1 MMMTLQQAAMATG
14 GVCHGDNVAFDA
26 VSIDTRTL
34 LPGSLYVAIRGEQFD
49 GHTFIEQAERQ
60 GAHCVMVESLQATKL
75 PQLLVKDGRL
85 ALGLLAREWRKKL
98 ALTVVGIT
106 GSNGKTTVKEMV
118 ASILAQAGSVFA
130 TKGNLNN
137 DYGVPLTLL
146 SLRET
151 DQFAVVEM
159 GANHAG
165 EIAYLTALARPDVA
179 LVNNAGSAH
188 LEGFGSKR
196 GVATAKGEIYAGL
209 SDDGTAII
217 NRDDQY
223 ADYWNTLCDGK
234 RVLSFAIDNPADI
247 HASWQPHALGSQMVV
262 ETPNGSFNCL
272 LPLPGEHNVRNAV
285 AATAVAFA
293 VGVELEQIKAG
304 IEAMSPVN
312 GRLKRYHTASGV
324 QIIDDSYNANP
335 SSFLA
340 AIKVLESCSGRR
352 ILVMAD
358 MAELGEE
365 SEQYHRDIG
374 KQAAAAGI
382 EVLYALGIHSQHAV
396 DAFAGEGHHF
406 LDQAKL
412 NQALQGELVS
422 GNTLLVKGSRSM
434 AMEQTVKALLA
445 GEYN

>member
-1 MMMTLQQAAMATG
+1 MMMTLQQAAVATD
-14 GVCHGDNVAFDA
+14 GVCHGDDVAFDA

-34 LPGSLYVAIRGEQFD
+34 RAGSLYVAIRGEQFD
-49 GHTFIEQAERQ
+49 GHMFVEQAEQQ
-60 GAHCVMVESLQATKL
+60 GAHCVMVESLQTTEL

-106 GSNGKTTVKEMV
+106 GSNGKTTVKEIV

-146 SLRET
+146 SLSET

-165 EIAYLTALARPDVA
+165 EIAYLTQLAQPDVA

-188 LEGFGSKR
+188 LEGFGSEW

-209 SDDGTAII
+209 SRDGTAII

-223 ADYWNTLCDGK
+223 ADYWTTLCDERK
-234 RVLSFAIDNPADI
+234 VLSFAIDNRADV
-247 HASWQPHALGSQMVV
+247 HASWQRHELGSQMTV

-272 LPLPGEHNVRNAV
+272 LRLPGEHNVRNAL
-285 AATAVAFA
+285 AATAVASA

-304 IEAMSPVN
+304 IEAMNPVS

-335 SSFLA
+335 SSFGA
-340 AIKVLESCSGRR
+340 AIKVLASCSGKR
-352 ILVMAD
+352 ILVIAD
-358 MAELGEE
+358 MAELGEK

-374 KQAAAAGI
+374 KQAATAGI
-382 EVLYALGIHSQHAV
+382 EALYALGVYSQSAV
-396 DAFAGEGHHF
+396 EAFTGEGHHF
-406 LDQAKL
+406 LDQNKL
-412 NQALQGELVS
+412 NQALQGELVA

-434 AMEQTVKALLA
+434 AMEHTVKALLA

>member
-14 GVCHGDNVAFDA
+14 GVCHGDDVAFDA

-34 LPGSLYVAIRGEQFD
+34 LSGSLYVAIRGEQFD
-49 GHTFIEQAERQ
+49 GHTFIEQAEQQ
-60 GAHCVMVESLQATKL
+60 GACCVMVESLQATKL

-106 GSNGKTTVKEMV
+106 GSNGKTTVKEIV

-130 TKGNLNN
+130 TRGNLNN

-146 SLRET
+146 SLSET

-165 EIAYLTALARPDVA
+165 EIAYLTHLAQPDVA

-209 SDDGTAII
+209 SGDGMAII

-223 ADYWNTLCDGK
+223 ADYWVTLCDERK
-234 RVLSFAIDNPADI
+234 VLSFAIDKRADV
-247 HASWQPHALGSQMVV
+247 HASWQPHVLGCQMAV
-262 ETPNGSFNCL
+262 ETPNGGFNCL
-272 LPLPGEHNVRNAV
+272 LPLPGEHNVRNAL
-285 AATAVAFA
+285 AATAVALA
-293 VGVELEQIKAG
+293 VGVGLEQIKAG

-340 AIKVLESCSGRR
+340 AIKVLENCPGRR

-374 KQAAAAGI
+374 KQAAAAGV
-382 EVLYALGIHSQHAV
+382 EVLYALGVHSRSAV
-396 DAFAGEGHHF
+396 EAFTGEGHHF
-406 LDQAKL
+406 LEQKKL
-412 NQALQGELVS
+412 NQALQSELVA

-434 AMEQTVKALLA
+434 AMERTVKALLA
-445 GEYN
+445 RECN

>member
-1 MMMTLQQAAMATG
+1 MMMTLQQAARATS
-14 GVCHGDNVAFDA
+14 GVCHGENVAFDA

-34 LPGSLYVAIRGEQFD
+34 VADSLYVAIRGEQFD
-49 GHTFIEQAERQ
+49 GHTFIEQAKQQ
-60 GAHCVMVESLQATKL
+60 GACCVMVESIQTTDL
-75 PQLLVKDGRL
+75 PQLVVEDCRL
-85 ALGLLAREWRKKL
+85 ALGLLAGEWREKL

-106 GSNGKTTVKEMV
+106 GSNGKTTVKEIV

-146 SLRET
+146 SLRGEH
-151 DQFAVVEM
+151 QFAVVEM

-165 EIAYLTALARPDVA
+165 EIAYLTHLARPDVA

-188 LEGFGSKR
+188 LEGFGSEQ
-196 GVATAKGEIYAGL
+196 GVAIAKGEIYSGL
-209 SDDGTAII
+209 ASEGTAIV

-223 ADYWNTLCDGK
+223 ADYWTTLCDGK
-234 RVLSFAIDNPADI
+234 KVLNFAIENSADV
-247 HASWQPHALGSQMVV
+247 HAAWQADSSGSQMTI
-262 ETPNGSFNCL
+262 ETPIGAFNCHL
-272 LPLPGEHNVRNAV
+272 ALPGEHNVRNAL
-285 AATAVAFA
+285 AATAVAVA
-293 VGVELEQIKAG
+293 LKIKPEQIKAG
-304 IEAMSPVN
+304 IEAMSSVS

-335 SSFLA
+335 SSFRA
-340 AIKVLESCSGRR
+340 AINVLANCSGKR

-358 MAELGEE
+358 MAELGEK

-374 KQAAAAGI
+374 KQAADAGI
-382 EVLYALGIHSQHAV
+382 EVLYALGACSRCAV

-406 LDQAKL
+406 VDQNKL
-412 NQALQGELVS
+412 NQALQSELVQ
-422 GNTLLVKGSRSM
+422 GCTLLVKGSRSM

-445 GEYN
+445 GEYS